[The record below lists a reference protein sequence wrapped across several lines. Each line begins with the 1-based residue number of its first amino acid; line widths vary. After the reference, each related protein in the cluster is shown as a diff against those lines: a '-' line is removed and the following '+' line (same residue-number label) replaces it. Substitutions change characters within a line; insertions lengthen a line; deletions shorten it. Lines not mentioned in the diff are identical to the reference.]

1 MTRRRRLLAAGA
13 ALLGFF
19 GLAGGGFA
27 LWTRHGQGPR
37 APVIGVSVS
46 KVWYDQA
53 GLQPGWYEAA
63 LARSGA
69 NVRRI
74 ERDFSTLD
82 GLDGI
87 VLIGG
92 GDVDPRL
99 YGGDPA
105 SASRVDRAQDDFE
118 VELLQRAEARGLPVL
133 AVCRGMQLLAVAHG
147 GALRPLEEAAARRH
161 GITARSLGAHEVK
174 VSPGTKLHGA
184 IGEGPHRVSST
195 HVQAVSDAGP
205 RLRVAAVSD
214 DGVIEA
220 VELPGD
226 RLVLGLQWHPEWES
240 VTDVRT
246 LAPFRLLVQSA
257 AKTAALNR

>member
-1 MTRRRRLLAAGA
+1 MSRPKRALLAAGVVAA
-13 ALLGFF
+13 ALGS
-19 GLAGGGFA
+19 GSAAFA
-27 LWTRHGQGPR
+27 LWTRHGGGPR

-46 KVWYDQA
+46 PVWYDRT

-74 ERDFSTLD
+74 RRGDPSLE

-99 YGGDPA
+99 FGGDPER
-105 SASRVDRAQDDFE
+105 ASRVDRAQDDLE
-118 VELLQRAEARGLPVL
+118 IDLLRRAEERGLPVL

-147 GALRPLEEAAARRH
+147 GTLRPLEGEAARRH
-161 GITARSLGAHEVK
+161 GITPRSLEAHGAV
-174 VSPGTKLHGA
+174 VLPGTRLHGA
-184 IGEGPHRVSST
+184 IGTGPHRVSST
-195 HVQAVSDAGP
+195 HLQAVDDPGP
-205 RLRVAAVSD
+205 RLRVAARAE

-220 VELPGD
+220 VELPGR
-226 RLVLGLQWHPEWES
+226 RLVLGIQWHPEWES
-240 VTDVRT
+240 VAEPAQ
-246 LAPFRLLVQSA
+246 LAPFRLLVEA
-257 AKTAALNR
+257 AKAISTP

>member
-1 MTRRRRLLAAGA
+1 
-13 ALLGFF
+13 
-19 GLAGGGFA
+19 
-27 LWTRHGQGPR
+27 
-37 APVIGVSVS
+37 VIGISVS
-46 KVWYDQA
+46 KVWYDRS

-74 ERDFSTLD
+74 ERDRPSLD

-92 GDVDPRL
+92 GDVDPLL

-105 SASRVDRAQDDFE
+105 IASRVDRKQDDVE
-118 VELLQRAEARGLPVL
+118 IELLREAETRGIPVL
-133 AVCRGMQLLAVAHG
+133 AVCRGMQLLTVAHG
-147 GALRPLEEAAARRH
+147 GTLRPLDETAAKRH
-161 GITARSLGAHEVK
+161 GITSKSLGAHEVT
-174 VSPGTKLHGA
+174 VSSGTRLEEA
-184 IGEGPHRVSST
+184 IGKGPHRVSST
-195 HVQAVSDAGP
+195 HFQAVADPG

-226 RLVLGLQWHPEWES
+226 RLVLGLQWHPEWDS
-240 VTDVRT
+240 VTDART
-246 LAPFRLLVQSA
+246 LAPFRLLVA
-257 AKTAALNR
+257 AAGRERSH

>member
-19 GLAGGGFA
+19 GLACGGFA

-37 APVIGVSVS
+37 APRIGISVS
-46 KVWYDQA
+46 DVWYDKT

-69 NVRRI
+69 NVRRLS
-74 ERDFSTLD
+74 RDLSILD
-82 GLDGI
+82 HLDGI

-99 YGGDPA
+99 YGGDPT

-118 VELLQRAEARGLPVL
+118 IALLKRAEERGLPVL

-147 GALRPLEEAAARRH
+147 ATLRPLDGEAAKRH
-161 GITARSLGAHEVK
+161 GITAKSLEAHAVT
-174 VSPGTKLHGA
+174 VTPGTRLHAA
-184 IGEGPHRVSST
+184 IGGGPHRVSST
-195 HVQAVSDAGP
+195 HFQAVDNPGP
-205 RLRVAAVSD
+205 RLRVAAVGE

-220 VELPGD
+220 VELPGE

-240 VTDVRT
+240 VTDARD
-246 LAPFRLLVQSA
+246 LAPFRLLVQA
-257 AKTAALNR
+257 AGTR

>member
-1 MTRRRRLLAAGA
+1 MTRRRRLAWAGA
-13 ALLGFF
+13 VLLGLF
-19 GLAGGGFA
+19 GLACGGFT

-37 APVIGVSVS
+37 APVIGISVS
-46 KVWYDQA
+46 DVWYDKT

-74 ERDFSTLD
+74 ERDLSVLD
-82 GLDGI
+82 RLDGI

-118 VELLQRAEARGLPVL
+118 IELLKRAEERGLPVL
-133 AVCRGMQLLAVAHG
+133 AVCRGMQLLAVAQG
-147 GALRPLEEAAARRH
+147 GTLRPLEGEAAKRH
-161 GITARSLGAHEVK
+161 GITTKSLEAHAVT
-174 VSPGTKLHGA
+174 VTPGTRLHAA
-184 IGEGPHRVSST
+184 IGAGPHRVSST
-195 HVQAVSDAGP
+195 HCQAVSDPGP
-205 RLRVAAVSD
+205 RLRVAAVGE

-240 VTDVRT
+240 VTDSRD
-246 LAPFRLLVQSA
+246 LALFRLLVGA
-257 AKTAALNR
+257 AGRR

>member
-1 MTRRRRLLAAGA
+1 VRRRRWAVA
-13 ALLGFF
+13 ALALALSGAGFT
-19 GLAGGGFA
+19 A
-27 LWTRHGQGPR
+27 WTRHGQGPR
-37 APVIGVSVS
+37 APLIGVSVS
-46 KVWYDQA
+46 DVWYDRT
-53 GLQPGWYEAA
+53 GLQPAWYEAA

-74 ERDFSTLD
+74 ERDLAAVD
-82 GLDGI
+82 RVDGI

-105 SASRVDRAQDDFE
+105 AASRVDRPQDDFE
-118 VELLQRAEARGLPVL
+118 IALLRRAEERGIPVL

-147 GALRPLEEAAARRH
+147 GTLRPLEEEAAKRH
-161 GITARSLGAHEVK
+161 GVTSKSLGAHEVK
-174 VSPGTKLHGA
+174 VVPGTHLEEA

-195 HVQAVSDAGP
+195 HFQAVADPGP

-240 VTDVRT
+240 VSDARD
-246 LAPFRLLVQSA
+246 LAAFRLLARSA
-257 AKTAALNR
+257 TEAAALKR